1 MSRESW
7 GDRFAS
13 LKFTPRKFRLA
24 IPFAGIDSPGEAARK
39 AKWDFEAVNIIERWH
54 PACTYLSYVYDKEIT
69 PTDILSM
76 NDAGDWKDADIAF
89 FGSPCQHASRLGAS
103 GGVLDQ
109 DRWEATK
116 KSFEMLKT
124 IHMRSGLKAVI
135 IENSQ
140 DIKRNNATGN
150 VLEHMNKQWR
160 AYMPGWTPLH
170 PWGIESLPLV
180 PMRRARSY
188 LISFPRTFKN
198 VLDKGGEVTKDS
210 MPISPPDIPRPGIDI
225 DDCLAAAWKAP
236 RDQELTVK
244 FMVNRNAWRQA
255 FAEMCQH
262 DEKCKVGFVDASR
275 HPSSTFNA
283 KMTYNYAPALTTK
296 NKHIWVFGRAGYWA
310 APPEGRWL
318 LPSERARLMG
328 FPAEQFEGIL
338 SPQHMVKAL
347 GNSIVVPVAHIV
359 LEHVLKYVDSVFD
372 RIEAPTEIIMDPQEQ
387 QEMIRDWERE
397 KGEKAS
403 RKKRKMQA
411 ETENEPEK
419 TPVARKKR
427 KMQAETENDQ
437 EKTPVVRRRVRR
449 KTTLA
454 HTTAA
459 RTTQLE

>member
-1 MSRESW
+1 M
-7 GDRFAS
+7 
-13 LKFTPRKFRLA
+13 
-24 IPFAGIDSPGEAARK
+24 
-39 AKWDFEAVNIIERWH
+39 
-54 PACTYLSYVYDKEIT
+54 
-69 PTDILSM
+69 
-76 NDAGDWKDADIAF
+76 
-89 FGSPCQHASRLGAS
+89 
-103 GGVLDQ
+103 
-109 DRWEATK
+109 
-116 KSFEMLKT
+116 
-124 IHMRSGLKAVI
+124 
-135 IENSQ
+135 
-140 DIKRNNATGN
+140 
-150 VLEHMNKQWR
+150 
-160 AYMPGWTPLH
+160 
-170 PWGIESLPLV
+170 
-180 PMRRARSY
+180 
-188 LISFPRTFKN
+188 
-198 VLDKGGEVTKDS
+198 LDKGDKVTKDS

-225 DDCLAAAWKAP
+225 DDCLAVAWKAP

-244 FMVNRNAWRQA
+244 FMVNRNAWHQA
-255 FAEMCQH
+255 CAEMCQH

-328 FPAEQFEGIL
+328 FPAEQFEGLL

-397 KGEKAS
+397 KREKAS
-403 RKKRKMQA
+403 
-411 ETENEPEK
+411 
-419 TPVARKKR
+419 RKKR